1 MSPPARRAT
10 SLWFDLA
17 AVTLVQAVATF
28 SSLTLAATAPAVAS
42 DMNVPVEFIGFQ
54 IALVYGGASL
64 VSTLSGFLLRRWGP
78 GRVTQASMVLCG
90 AGAGLM
96 AVPSVAL
103 MALGALVMGIGYG
116 MPNPAGAEI
125 LMKRTPDRRRNMVFS
140 IKQTGI
146 PAGGIM
152 AGLVAPNVAETVGW
166 QAAPLI
172 GAISCLVLTVVLQ
185 PWRES
190 WDGERDPGAR
200 MDSTA
205 FNAIR
210 MIWQTPV
217 LRWMG
222 FAGFNYAF
230 IQLAISTFAV
240 TILVTEAEFSLI
252 AAGTVLA
259 TVQVAGMAGRVV
271 WGWLADRW
279 GIGDELLIAMGIF
292 NVAGA
297 MMTMWID
304 PAWPVWAIYL
314 FFVAF
319 AASAYGWT
327 GIFMTSTVNRA
338 PPAMSGTVTGGI
350 GAPVYGGVIF
360 GTAALSV
367 LADAMGGVANAFAI
381 VAVLACLGALALGRV
396 RRIGRG

>member
-1 MSPPARRAT
+1 MTSPDRRET
-10 SLWFDLA
+10 SLWFDLT

-28 SSLTLAATAPAVAS
+28 SSLTLAATAPAVAA

-64 VSTLSGFLLRRWGP
+64 VSTLAGFLLRRWGP

-96 AVPSVAL
+96 AVPSVAV

-146 PAGGIM
+146 PAGGIL

-172 GAISCLVLTVVLQ
+172 GAVSCLVLAVVLQ
-185 PWRES
+185 PWREG
-190 WDGERDPGAR
+190 WDRERDPGAR

-252 AAGTVLA
+252 AAGAVLA
-259 TVQVAGMAGRVV
+259 AVQVAGMAGRVI
-271 WGWLADRW
+271 WGWFADRW

-297 MMTMWID
+297 VMTMWID
-304 PAWPVWAIYL
+304 PTWPVWAVYV

-367 LADAMGGVANAFAI
+367 LADAMGSVANAFAI
-381 VAVLACLGALALGRV
+381 VAVLAGLGALALGRV

>member
-1 MSPPARRAT
+1 
-10 SLWFDLA
+10 
-17 AVTLVQAVATF
+17 
-28 SSLTLAATAPAVAS
+28 
-42 DMNVPVEFIGFQ
+42 
-54 IALVYGGASL
+54 
-64 VSTLSGFLLRRWGP
+64 
-78 GRVTQASMVLCG
+78 
-90 AGAGLM
+90 
-96 AVPSVAL
+96 
-103 MALGALVMGIGYG
+103 
-116 MPNPAGAEI
+116 
-125 LMKRTPDRRRNMVFS
+125 
-140 IKQTGI
+140 
-146 PAGGIM
+146 
-152 AGLVAPNVAETVGW
+152 
-166 QAAPLI
+166 
-172 GAISCLVLTVVLQ
+172 
-185 PWRES
+185 
-190 WDGERDPGAR
+190 R

-297 MMTMWID
+297 VMTMWID